1 MCFSVSNMSAAL
13 TNRKYFKSLIVRKK
27 RVSGKE
33 QERTLLRKYFKSPI
47 INRPREEERRSWY
60 VRKLWSDG

>member
-1 MCFSVSNMSAAL
+1 MFSNMSAAL
-13 TNRKYFKSLIVRKK
+13 TNRKYFKSLLVRKQ

-47 INRPREEERRSWY
+47 INRSRFKRGGEEELIL
-60 VRKLWSDG
+60 K

>member
-1 MCFSVSNMSAAL
+1 MSAAL
-13 TNRKYFKSLIVRKK
+13 TNRKYFKSLLVRKQ

-47 INRPREEERRSWY
+47 INRSREEERRSWY

>member
-1 MCFSVSNMSAAL
+1 MSAGKRL
-13 TNRKYFKSLIVRKK
+13 LSQTGNTSMFKSLLVGKQ

-47 INRPREEERRSWY
+47 VNRPREEERRSWY

>member
-1 MCFSVSNMSAAL
+1 MSAAL
-13 TNRKYFKSLIVRKK
+13 TNRKYFKSLLVRKQ

-47 INRPREEERRSWY
+47 VNRPREEERRS
-60 VRKLWSDG
+60 